1 MALSDIIGKGGP
13 WSCGGLMLQC
23 RGMLEWWGRSGWVG
37 ELGNTLLEAKEMGER
52 VDGMGGCGGVTRKWD
67 II

>member
-1 MALSDIIGKGGP
+1 MSDIYGTGGSRP
-13 WSCGGLMLQC
+13 YGGLMPQR

-52 VDGMGGCGGVTRKWD
+52 VDGMGGCGGVTKKGD

>member
-1 MALSDIIGKGGP
+1 
-13 WSCGGLMLQC
+13 MLQC

-52 VDGMGGCGGVTRKWD
+52 VDGMGGCGGVTKKGD